1 MYTSLFAKARISVAF
16 MVCLL
21 AGCGGSYGGGGGGG
35 MGQPAT
41 LNIAVAPTAINLG
54 QSATITWNSN
64 GRNCTA
70 SGDWS
75 GTKTADGSEQVTPGA
90 AGTFTYSMR
99 CSGGGYGESQQGSA
113 TLTVSAAA
121 VAGVFKGDACCER
134 GDAFRVAGLT
144 NERGE
149 FRFLSQ
155 GMQVVGRANV
165 APVAF
170 EATTKS
176 LAGGRRTDVRS
187 FRLLDI
193 APVDKSMAAGTPQGT
208 YTTYLSNGYTLTV
221 TIDADGVL
229 SGSDTNGC
237 LLQGHV
243 SAALG
248 ASVAEVTHAVT
259 GCGVRNGRYR
269 GLAAALVDKTTGA
282 QGLLLAT
289 SNADSAI
296 GWRLTR

>member
-1 MYTSLFAKARISVAF
+1 MNTSLAAKVRISGMFVA
-16 MVCLL
+16 CLL
-21 AGCGGSYGGGGGGG
+21 AGCGGSGYGGGGG
-35 MGQPAT
+35 MNPPAS
-41 LNIAVAPTAINLG
+41 LNIAVAPTAITLG
-54 QSATITWNSN
+54 QSATITWSSN
-64 GRNCTA
+64 GRSCTA

-75 GTKTADGSEQVTPGA
+75 GNKASDGSEQVTPAA

-99 CSGGGYGESQQGSA
+99 CSGGGYGESQAGSA

-121 VAGVFKGDACCER
+121 VAGVFMGAACCER

-149 FRFLSQ
+149 FRFLAQ
-155 GMQVVGRANV
+155 GGQVVGRANV

-176 LAGGRRTDVRS
+176 LAGGRRNDAPP

-193 APVDKSMAAGTPQGT
+193 APVDESMAAGRPEGT
-208 YTTYLSNGYTLTV
+208 YTTYLTNGYTLTV
-221 TIDADGVL
+221 TIDARGEL
-229 SGSDTNGC
+229 IGSDTNGC
-237 LLQGHV
+237 LLQGRV
-243 SAALG
+243 SAAPG
-248 ASVAEVTHAVT
+248 ASVAEVMHTVT
-259 GCGVRNGRYR
+259 GCGVRNGSYR
-269 GLAAALVDKTTGA
+269 GLAAALVDKSTGA